1 MTQPVTGS
9 FILERMRPEDAV
21 DTVEKDIH
29 RLQLPAEGDE
39 RRTVAQPKHHQKNC
53 RCSTS
58 DSPKCQLRS
67 APKQ

>member
-29 RLQLPAEGDE
+29 RLQLPADGDK
-39 RRTVAQPKHHQKNC
+39 RRTVAQPKHHQRNC
-53 RCSTS
+53 R
-58 DSPKCQLRS
+58 
-67 APKQ
+67 